1 MKNGKFE
8 AGDIYALL
16 YKRHSEPREWLC
28 AREVSDQTGWSHRR
42 LDFVACN
49 CYASKGQGVYAFEV
63 KISKSDLRNELF
75 DPTKHNIFFDNI
87 DFFSIVAPDYVL
99 DAEYIA
105 LIPKNWGIVK
115 AVAGKSEGEPNK
127 LVTVRKPLALHDE
140 KSRTMS
146 KEFVM
151 AMLRRLRDD
160 PSNKGTEAEMRLAQY
175 QKGYEDGKRWCARTD
190 YEKLWKEAQEKC
202 RIYADALHALGV
214 HPYWCKNEKEIVEDA
229 KERSVEIKKYEEL
242 YRTASVL
249 GNIMDGLRTQVGLLA
264 SCLEPLQKAKEEADN
279 LKFNTETTEGLE
291 QAEASVKAATV
302 PFTEAAEAVEN
313 VEAEPKAEVLDF

>member
-16 YKRHSEPREWLC
+16 YKRHSDTREWLC

-49 CYASKGQGVYAFEV
+49 CYASKGFGIHAYEV

-99 DAEYIA
+99 DAEYVK
-105 LIPKNWGIVK
+105 LIPRQWGIVK
-115 AVAGKSEGEPNK
+115 AVAGKDDSENGK
-127 LVTVRKPLALHDE
+127 LVTFRKPLALHDE
-140 KSRTMS
+140 KDYKMSRD
-146 KEFVM
+146 FVFSLM
-151 AMLRRLRDD
+151 RRLRND
-160 PSNKGTEAEMRLAQY
+160 PSTKGTEQDLLNAEYAR
-175 QKGYEDGKRWCARTD
+175 GYNDGKKWVANVD
-190 YEKLWKEAQEKC
+190 YEKLYREANEKNTVL
-202 RIYADALHALGV
+202 RRVMSELGV
-214 HPYWCKNEKEIVEDA
+214 SGLRYASGEMLVEEA
-229 KERSVEIKKYEEL
+229 RKRALVIKKYE
-242 YRTASVL
+242 TAYST
-249 GNIMDGLRTQVGLLA
+249 LRVMRHQVA
-264 SCLEPLQKAKEEADN
+264 
-279 LKFNTETTEGLE
+279 GLE
-291 QAEASVKAATV
+291 QTVASVKAATA

>member
-1 MKNGKFE
+1 MKDGKFT
-8 AGDIYALL
+8 AGDIYSLL
-16 YKRHSEPREWLC
+16 YDRYKDGREWFC
-28 AREVSDQTGWSHRR
+28 AREVGDQTGWQSRR

-75 DPTKHNIFFDNI
+75 DPSKHNIFFDNI
-87 DFFSIVAPDYVL
+87 DFFSICAPDYVL

-140 KSRTMS
+140 KRRTMD

-160 PSNKGTEAEMRLAQY
+160 PSNKGTEAEIRHAEY
-175 QKGYEDGKRWCARTD
+175 QKGFQDGIRRSVNQD
-190 YEKLWKEAQEKC
+190 YEKLYHELRKKVTLYET
-202 RIYADALHALGV
+202 ALRYLGV
-214 HPYWCKNEKEIVEDA
+214 CNYWNWTDNDNLLPDVKKRAARIEKFERLGYAMSDFDFHFNKI
-229 KERSVEIKKYEEL
+229 KESLDKLQESI
-242 YRTASVL
+242 
-249 GNIMDGLRTQVGLLA
+249 
-264 SCLEPLQKAKEEADN
+264 EPLKKAKEDAD
-279 LKFNTETTEGLE
+279 KIEFEGETKETTNEHQE
-291 QAEASVKAATV
+291 
-302 PFTEAAEAVEN
+302 
-313 VEAEPKAEVLDF
+313 DH